1 MARTND
7 IARIELPGGETVPA
21 LGQGTWMMAERRSRR
36 ADEIAA
42 LQTAVDV
49 GMTVIDTAEMYAEGA
64 AEELVG
70 EALAGRRPDVF
81 LVSKVMPQNA
91 GRRGTIA
98 ACEASLR
105 RLHTDRLDLYLL
117 HWRGRT
123 PLVETLE
130 AFNTLKRDGKIR
142 YWGVSNFAVDDM
154 EKLISLKLHAGS
166 LVAANQVLYN
176 LMRRGVEYDLLPWC
190 RAHGIPVMAYSPLEQ
205 GRLLKNR
212 TLKAVAD
219 RLNVTPAQIALAWIL
234 RQQGLLAIPKAGHP
248 DRVREN
254 RDAASISLGSDD
266 LAQLDEAFRPPTR
279 KTRLEMI

>member
-1 MARTND
+1 MPRMND
-7 IARIELPGGETVPA
+7 ITRIALPGGETVPV

-36 ADEIAA
+36 ADEISA
-42 LQTAVDV
+42 LQTAVDA
-49 GMTVIDTAEMYAEGA
+49 GMTVIDTAEMYANGA

-70 EALAGRRPDVF
+70 EALAGRRGEIF

-91 GRRGTIA
+91 SRRGTVA

-105 RLHTDRLDLYLL
+105 RLQTDRLDLYLL

-123 PLVETLE
+123 PLAETLE

-142 YWGVSNFAVDDM
+142 YCGVSNFDVADM
-154 EKLISLKLHAGS
+154 EELASQKVPAGS
-166 LVAANQVLYN
+166 LVAANQILYN

-190 RAHGIPVMAYSPLEQ
+190 HARGIAVMAYSPLEQ
-205 GRLLKNR
+205 GRLLKNKALR
-212 TLKAVAD
+212 AVAD
-219 RLNVTPAQIALAWIL
+219 RLEATPAQIALAWIL
-234 RQQGLLAIPKAGHP
+234 RQRGVMAIPKAGHP

-254 RDAASISLGSDD
+254 RQAADIPLAADD

-279 KTRLEMI
+279 KTALEMI

>member
-1 MARTND
+1 MPRMND
-7 IARIELPGGETVPA
+7 LAQIELPGGETVPV

-42 LQTAVDV
+42 LQAAVDA
-49 GMTVIDTAEMYAEGA
+49 GMTVIDTAEMYADGA
-64 AEELVG
+64 AEELIG
-70 EALAGRRPDVF
+70 EALAGRRGDIF

-91 GRRGTIA
+91 SRRGTIA

-105 RLHTDRLDLYLL
+105 RLKTDRLDLYLL

-123 PLVETLE
+123 PLAETLE

-142 YWGVSNFAVDDM
+142 YWGVSNFDVADM
-154 EKLISLKLHAGS
+154 EELVSHKLHAGS

-190 RAHGIPVMAYSPLEQ
+190 RERSIAVMAYSPLEQ
-205 GRLLKNR
+205 GRVLNNK
-212 TLKAVAD
+212 TLKAVAV
-219 RLNVTPAQIALAWIL
+219 RLNATPAQIALAWIV
-234 RQQGLLAIPKAGHP
+234 RQQGVLAIPKAGHP

-254 RDAASISLGSDD
+254 RHAADIQLGAND

-279 KTRLEMI
+279 KTALEMI